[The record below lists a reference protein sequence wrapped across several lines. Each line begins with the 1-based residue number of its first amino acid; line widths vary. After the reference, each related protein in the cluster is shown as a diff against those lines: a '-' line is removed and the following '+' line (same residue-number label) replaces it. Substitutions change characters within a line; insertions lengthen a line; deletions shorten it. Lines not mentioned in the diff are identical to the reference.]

1 MQSLKRKSEPLLIKL
16 HAVLVDSFTCKETN
30 YKLCLHCAV
39 LTREIKMVCV
49 TAANIHGYVKKETNK
64 TKTTI
69 KRSAQDSFRVVYLAF
84 FAVFN

>member
-39 LTREIKMVCV
+39 LPRENKNGVCDRG
-49 TAANIHGYVKKETNK
+49 NYPRIRKKTNK

-69 KRSAQDSFRVVYLAF
+69 KTSAQDSFRVVYLAF
-84 FAVFN
+84 FAAFN